1 MMRRLVFR
9 ASSRAHAALLYAYPR
24 AFRARFGADM
34 QAVFESR
41 IDAALDRGA
50 IAAAVFLVFT
60 LADVVG
66 GGLLERF
73 APNPQLTSARS
84 SVMTWDAIRH
94 DIRISFR
101 TMRRAP
107 LFTALAVT
115 ALALGIGATAAI
127 FAIVDG
133 VLLRPLPY
141 RDPGS
146 LVMLWSNN
154 THLTTAGADR
164 NPVSPANF
172 LDFKNLSHSF
182 SDAQAMYSFLTTA
195 SFTDGGVTEIVQGAA
210 VSNGMFAMLGRGALI
225 GRTFEGN
232 DQSAALLSYPFWMRR
247 YGGDRSVVGRT
258 VTGDGAPMQIIGVMP
273 PDFVFPYKTMLGSS
287 GFTTAKTADI
297 WTPIPWGNARLLNAQ
312 GTAVR
317 SVHFFAGVARLKP
330 GVTAADAQRDLTHV
344 AAELALAYP
353 QTNEGWK
360 ATVVPLA
367 EQTVGGMRPALL
379 LLFAGAAFVLL
390 IVCANVANLV
400 LSRSLARQ
408 REFAVRAALGAS
420 GRQLARQSL
429 VESFCLAAVSGA
441 ASAIVFVVSLN
452 LLRSMAPA
460 DTPRIDEVAA
470 RPAVFVFIAL
480 VTLLTGA
487 LVALLPALASARSD
501 PQGALKDGGRGTTAG
516 RRGRRVRSALVVAE
530 LALAVMLT
538 AGAGLLLR
546 SFVAVMQVDPGCA
559 SDHLLTLKI
568 NAPARAQHGLV
579 PFYDQLFAK
588 IESIPGVISVGGTTR
603 MPLGSTEVSTRLEIE
618 GVPRAAAELPE
629 VEMRRAIHNYFPA
642 MSIPLLQGRAFTT
655 EDTATSP
662 RVAIVNETLARRL
675 FPDGN
680 VVGCR
685 VRMGPAA
692 PETPW
697 TTIVGVFGD
706 VHHTTLEQA
715 PKPEYY
721 ISGRQGPPVAP
732 MLAIRTSG
740 DPARMAETIRRELR
754 AFDAT
759 MPVFD
764 VQTMESIRSTSVSQR
779 RFLMTLVL
787 FFGGLAVGLAA
798 VGVYGVMALAVA
810 ERTAEVGVRI
820 ALGANATDILGLV
833 LGQASRLSVIG
844 VAIGLAGALAM
855 APLFASQL
863 FGVAPFDPVTF
874 SAVPLVLMAVAIA
887 ATLGPARRAMRV
899 DPTSM
904 LRGE

>member
-1 MMRRLVFR
+1 
-9 ASSRAHAALLYAYPR
+9 
-24 AFRARFGADM
+24 
-34 QAVFESR
+34 
-41 IDAALDRGA
+41 
-50 IAAAVFLVFT
+50 
-60 LADVVG
+60 
-66 GGLLERF
+66 
-73 APNPQLTSARS
+73 
-84 SVMTWDAIRH
+84 
-94 DIRISFR
+94 
-101 TMRRAP
+101 
-107 LFTALAVT
+107 
-115 ALALGIGATAAI
+115 
-127 FAIVDG
+127 
-133 VLLRPLPY
+133 
-141 RDPGS
+141 
-146 LVMLWSNN
+146 
-154 THLTTAGADR
+154 
-164 NPVSPANF
+164 
-172 LDFKNLSHSF
+172 
-182 SDAQAMYSFLTTA
+182 
-195 SFTDGGVTEIVQGAA
+195 
-210 VSNGMFAMLGRGALI
+210 MFAMLGRGAYL
-225 GRTFEGN
+225 GRTFEANEQGV
-232 DQSAALLSYPFWMRR
+232 AMLSYPFWMRR
-247 YGGDRSVVGRT
+247 YGGDRSVIGRT
-258 VTGDGAPMQIIGVMP
+258 VTGDGAPAQIIGVMP
-273 PDFVFPYKTMLGSS
+273 PDFVFPYKTMLGAS

-297 WTPIPWGNARLLNAQ
+297 WTPIPWSNSRLLNAQ

-317 SVHFFAGVARLKP
+317 SVHFFAGLARLKP
-330 GVTAADAQRDLTHV
+330 GVSAADAQADLTQV
-344 AAELALAYP
+344 AAQLALAYP

-367 EQTVGGMRPALL
+367 DQTVGALRPALL
-379 LLFAGAAFVLL
+379 LLLAGVGVVLL

-400 LSRSLARQ
+400 LSRSLVRQ

-429 VESFCLAAVSGA
+429 VESFCLAAISGL
-441 ASAIVFVVSLN
+441 ASISVFVVSLT
-452 LLRSMAPA
+452 LLRAMAPA

-470 RPAVFVFIAL
+470 TPAVFGFIAL
-480 VTLLTGA
+480 VTLLTGT

-501 PQGALKDGGRGTTAG
+501 PQGALKDGGRGTTGG
-516 RRGRRVRSALVVAE
+516 RRGQRARSALVVAE

-546 SFVAVMQVDPGCA
+546 SFVQVMRVDPGFA

-568 NAPARAQHGLV
+568 NAPARAQHALV

-588 IESIPGVISVGGTTR
+588 IESIPGVIGVGGTTR
-603 MPLGSTEVSTRLEIE
+603 IPLGSTEVSTKLEIE

-642 MSIPLLQGRAFTT
+642 MAIPLLQGRAFTT
-655 EDTATSP
+655 DDTAASP

-680 VVGCR
+680 VVGR
-685 VRMGPAA
+685 HVRMGPAA
-692 PETPW
+692 PDAPW
-697 TTIVGVFGD
+697 TTIVGVIGD

-740 DPARMAETIRRELR
+740 DPALMAETIRRELR

-764 VQTMESIRSTSVSQR
+764 VQTMENIRNTSVSQR

-787 FFGGLAVGLAA
+787 LFGGLAGGLAA

-810 ERTAEVGVRI
+810 ERTAEVGVRV

-844 VAIGLAGALAM
+844 VAIGLAGALAT
-855 APLFASQL
+855 APLLASQL
-863 FGVAPFDPVTF
+863 FGVVPFDPLTF
-874 SAVPLVLMAVAIA
+874 VAVPVILMAVAIA

-899 DPTSM
+899 DPTKM